1 MSGNLSGRS
10 EHRSSAWRGRWQS
23 LREINRVN
31 LIMPLMFLLLIC
43 LLVGIWFGLPASKT
57 AGEPSLEGFEEA
69 LDMAIDKNK
78 SDFNLWYRS
87 NVVIQCTLIFSALL
101 ATVFASLTTRE
112 NAEKV
117 KKWSVLL
124 TALTATLASAQSTFH
139 IRENIETFIRSNG
152 QLSLLE
158 MDYLLERA
166 PLDADLRKYK
176 KSGADMDPDL
186 EAKLTEIR
194 HKYMPK
200 YIDIQE
206 GQMRAWANAGQPSA
220 PLESGKRA
228 PRNLDE
234 K

>member
-166 PLDADLRKYK
+166 PLDADLRK
-176 KSGADMDPDL
+176 
-186 EAKLTEIR
+186 
-194 HKYMPK
+194 
-200 YIDIQE
+200 
-206 GQMRAWANAGQPSA
+206 
-220 PLESGKRA
+220 
-228 PRNLDE
+228 
-234 K
+234 

>member
-1 MSGNLSGRS
+1 MSNNLSDRKAHGPSLLLR
-10 EHRSSAWRGRWQS
+10 RWKS
-23 LREINRVN
+23 LADINWVN
-31 LIMPLMFLLLIC
+31 LVMPLTVLLLIC
-43 LLVGIWFGLPASKT
+43 LLIGIWFGLPATKT

-117 KKWSVLL
+117 KKWSVFL

-152 QLSLLE
+152 QLALLE

-166 PLDADLRKYK
+166 PLDPELRKYK
-176 KSGADMDPDL
+176 KSGTDMDPDL
-186 EAKLTEIR
+186 ERKLTEIR

-206 GQMRAWANAGQPSA
+206 GQMRAWANAGQPSP
-220 PLESGKRA
+220 PLESGKGA
-228 PRNLDE
+228 SDNPD
-234 K
+234 KK

>member
-1 MSGNLSGRS
+1 MSDNLLDRKERGP
-10 EHRSSAWRGRWQS
+10 SAWRRSWKS
-23 LREINRVN
+23 WRDLNWVN
-31 LIMPLMFLLLIC
+31 LIMPVTVFLLIC

-117 KKWSVLL
+117 KKWSVFL

-166 PLDADLRKYK
+166 PLDPDLRKYK
-176 KSGADMDPDL
+176 KSGTDMDPEL
-186 EAKLTEIR
+186 ERKLTEIR

-220 PLESGKRA
+220 PSESGKNTA
-228 PRNLDE
+228 DNP

>member
-1 MSGNLSGRS
+1 MSSNLSDRRERGT
-10 EHRSSAWRGRWQS
+10 SAWRRGWKS
-23 LREINRVN
+23 LAGINWVN
-31 LIMPLMFLLLIC
+31 LVMPLTVVLLIC
-43 LLVGIWFGLPASKT
+43 LLVGIWFGLPATKT

-78 SDFNLWYRS
+78 SDFNLWYKS

-112 NAEKV
+112 NAERV

-152 QLSLLE
+152 QLALLE
-158 MDYLLERA
+158 MDYLLARA
-166 PLDADLRKYK
+166 PLDPDLRKYK
-176 KSGADMDPDL
+176 KAGTDPDPDL
-186 EAKLTEIR
+186 EKKLTEIR

-206 GQMRAWANAGQPSA
+206 SQMRAWANAGQPSP
-220 PLESGKRA
+220 PLENGKGA
-228 PRNLDE
+228 AETPG
-234 K
+234 KQ

>member
-1 MSGNLSGRS
+1 MRSNLSDRN
-10 EHRSSAWRGRWQS
+10 EHGPSAWLRRWKP
-23 LREINRVN
+23 LRDINWVN
-31 LIMPLMFLLLIC
+31 LVMPVTFLLLIC
-43 LLVGIWFGLPASKT
+43 LLIGIWFGLPASKT

-101 ATVFASLTTRE
+101 ATVFASLTTKE

-124 TALTATLASAQSTFH
+124 TAMTATLASAQSTFH

-166 PLDADLRKYK
+166 PLDPDLRKYK
-176 KSGADMDPDL
+176 KSGTDPDPDL
-186 EAKLTEIR
+186 ERKLTEIR

-220 PLESGKRA
+220 PSERSKGA
-228 PRNLDE
+228 PDNPD
-234 K
+234 KP